1 MGYPTGGIRNTNS
14 TGKGWSPWFSVGE
27 SAALASSTGAPAS
40 MQAITHTVVPPAA
53 TSAAGGYGAA
63 VDDVQTVNALAGSS
77 CSSTSTTTTTEWVTM
92 TVSPAA
98 GGAGGGSYSWA
109 TTSPTDAPAAASVST
124 GDSVSLVVTSSVAAG
139 GFYQDSSFSYPG
151 AASSGAVSVPT
162 TFATSPMGSSAAASS
177 IYSSAASS
185 AAVPSSTG
193 STGGSTGGKRGLS
206 FNDASL
212 TSAFAGTGMT
222 WAYNWGNSPQGSI
235 LSGLEFVPMLW
246 GLKST
251 SGWADAAEAAIASG
265 STHLLSFNEPDFS
278 TQSNIDPATAATNHQ
293 NYMNQFAGNGVQIGS
308 PAITNAVGTSPPQ
321 GIDWLNQ
328 FFNACAGNCKV
339 DFVAFHWYAPAS
351 TISYFKQHVQ
361 DVINAAAANGVSKVW
376 LTEFQAAGSD
386 SEVEAF
392 MAEALPFLDSTPAVE
407 RYAYFMCAT
416 GSGNL
421 VSGNSLSAIGQAYAA

>member
-1 MGYPTGGIRNTNS
+1 MGYPTGEIRNTNS
-14 TGKGWSPWFSVGE
+14 TGRGWSPWFSVGE
-27 SAALASSTGAPAS
+27 SAALASSNAAP
-40 MQAITHTVVPPAA
+40 AITHTIVPLAA
-53 TSAAGGYGAA
+53 TSTAGGYGAA
-63 VDDVQTVNALAGSS
+63 VDDVQNVNALAGGS
-77 CSSTSTTTTTEWVTM
+77 CSSTSTTTTTEWVTT

-98 GGAGGGSYSWA
+98 GGAGGVSYSWA
-109 TTSPTDAPAAASVST
+109 TTSPADAPAAASVST
-124 GDSVSLVVTSSVAAG
+124 SDSVSLVVTSSVAAG
-139 GFYQDSSFSYPG
+139 GFYQ
-151 AASSGAVSVPT
+151 VSVPT

-177 IYSSAASS
+177 MYSSAASS

-246 GLKST
+246 GLQST
-251 SGWADAAEAAIASG
+251 PGWADAAKAAIASG

-328 FFNACAGNCKV
+328 FFTACAGNCKV

-351 TISYFKQHVQ
+351 TISYFMQHVQ

-392 MAEALPFLDSTPAVE
+392 LAEALPFLDSTPAVE

-421 VSGNSLSAIGQAYAA
+421 VSSNSLSAIGQAYAA